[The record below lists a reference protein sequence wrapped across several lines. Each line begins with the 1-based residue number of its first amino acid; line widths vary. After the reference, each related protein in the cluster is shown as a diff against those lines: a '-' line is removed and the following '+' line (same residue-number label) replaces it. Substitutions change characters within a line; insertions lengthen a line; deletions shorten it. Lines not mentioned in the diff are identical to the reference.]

1 MEDPLAIIQAT
12 DALRPYADSLTAR
25 LWILHQYDLDHRTD
39 LLPTVLS
46 ALKQQ
51 TNVAAAARPLGIH
64 PNSFRARLERITEI
78 SGIDLNDQAMRL
90 RTILAFVASPE
101 IHNAALRNS
110 WPDRIVTHRF
120 Q

>member
-1 MEDPLAIIQAT
+1 MEPHFKLIARNFRT
-12 DALRPYADSLTAR
+12 LEALEWSP
-25 LWILHQYDLDHRTD
+25 QVGVN
-39 LLPTVLS
+39 LLVGPNGSGKTTVLS

-64 PNSFRARLERITEI
+64 LNSFRARLERITEI